1 MVLIERCQNVQY
13 IIICCLWSFNP
24 KTSQGACAE
33 PGPSL
38 KGPIV
43 GMWVT
48 EQDLRAMEEGD
59 LAWITFFFTSS
70 LTWKTHG
77 TKMHY
82 GKMARSAGKPCHPC
96 GFCHVPPTKHCS
108 RLCSP
113 FHANISL
120 ILSADVNHLPNCLC
134 VKIFLNIF
142 RKRSWLKESFVFS
155 GAQKQKKFPL
165 VIHCND

>member
-24 KTSQGACAE
+24 RTSQGACAE

-59 LAWITFFFTSS
+59 LAWITFS
-70 LTWKTHG
+70 
-77 TKMHY
+77 
-82 GKMARSAGKPCHPC
+82 GKPCHPC